1 MGNKLEKGLQ
11 VVYAEGFFQEKVGYP
26 MAPPKNSL
34 PLNIIGSP
42 AFLTVSRSWFKGPCS
57 AGGGG
62 GDDAGAAAADKHLPL
77 LGWGPHHKMLKSSP
91 A

>member
-1 MGNKLEKGLQ
+1 MSPTFHNIARVSYFSNCGGILGLR
-11 VVYAEGFFQEKVGYP
+11 V
-26 MAPPKNSL
+26 
-34 PLNIIGSP
+34 P
-42 AFLTVSRSWFKGPCS
+42 AQLAVL
-57 AGGGG
+57 AGG